1 LLTYSKSTPSGNMA
15 KRMYVS
21 DWAAEKIQQLSREE
35 DIPLYM
41 VVDKA
46 LKHYLNHREGKEK
59 C

>member
-1 LLTYSKSTPSGNMA
+1 MA

-35 DIPLYM
+35 DIPLYI